1 MILFPR
7 SSVSDQSKQS
17 RRKLFPFLAPS
28 NAHAS
33 SSRSQKEPLPRKS
46 KKKLFFTA
54 KIHSSL
60 GNSIK
65 FCLETGG
72 SNAVG
77 EATCRRS
84 KMERKKKGEG
94 DGNAMFS
101 ASFFPLSARD
111 LEGGTRQLSIYWR
124 SLSEGTFFRSK
135 LGKNMTS
142 RKTRWI
148 IRLEFP
154 WMNDELMTSSLEK
167 VFSISSSSPR
177 GANTSR
183 WRILCSTL
191 GGSWLFL
198 PKRERRSM
206 GLINSDRR
214 NENLER
220 SQV

>member
-7 SSVSDQSKQS
+7 SSVSDQGKQS

-33 SSRSQKEPLPRKS
+33 SSRSQEEPLPRKS

-84 KMERKKKGEG
+84 KMERKKRGK
-94 DGNAMFS
+94 AMETRCSRLRFS
-101 ASFFPLSARD
+101 PRD

-183 WRILCSTL
+183 LD
-191 GGSWLFL
+191 GGYCARLLEEVGCFS
-198 PKRERRSM
+198 RR
-206 GLINSDRR
+206 GKEEVWD
-214 NENLER
+214 
-220 SQV
+220 